1 MSIQNPRTYL
11 DLCQRAAIECGVSS
25 TVAIQTALPT
35 VVDASGSLGR
45 IVNWVSD
52 AWSDLQCDHDD
63 WDFMRSSN
71 ILGAGVSFATVAGQP
86 SYPLG
91 TGAGTVGVDVA
102 DFGKWDY
109 TTFRNFT
116 TAVGYINENFLTPI
130 SFDRWRDGYAYG
142 AQRNVQT
149 RPTVIAIGP
158 DQSLNLGPYPNGL
171 YTITGDYWVAPS
183 TMVLDTDVP
192 VGLPARFYMLIVYYA
207 LMKYGQYTPAPEAYQ
222 RGQMESNGM
231 YRQLQV
237 VRAPRIGWAGA
248 LA

>member
-1 MSIQNPRTYL
+1 MSIQNPRTFL
-11 DLCQRAAIECGVSS
+11 DLAQRAAIECGVSS

-35 VVDASGSLGR
+35 VVGASGSLGR

-52 AWSDLQCDHDD
+52 SWSDLQSDHGD
-63 WDFMRSSN
+63 WDWMRSSN

-91 TGAGTVGVDVA
+91 TGAGTVGVDVD
-102 DFGKWDY
+102 DFGKWDRA
-109 TTFRNFT
+109 TFRNYS
-116 TAVGYINENFLTPI
+116 TATGYADENVLQPI
-130 SFDRWRDGYAYG
+130 SFDRWRDGYAFG

-149 RPTVIAIGP
+149 RPYVVAIGP
-158 DQSLNLGPYPNGL
+158 DQSLNLGPFPNGL

-192 VGLPARFYMLIVYYA
+192 TGLPARFTMLIVYYA
-207 LMKYGQYTPAPEAYQ
+207 MVKYGQYTPAPEVFQSGTSQA
-222 RGQMESNGM
+222 NGM